1 MKIPLLTLA
10 LLLTGCAATTEAV
23 KSDLEV
29 FAQNVNR
36 AIARDRE
43 PEPEPSRP
51 EPKPVQRQASAV
63 RVAAAKP
70 VAPAAPAAEP
80 AAPAAP
86 QAKVQPKV
94 KAKPAW
100 LCQPVLQGVD
110 WVCDGDKL
118 VARPSAKT
126 RVITREK
133 AKAVRVGQY
142 RIEYQAGLPAL
153 YRTITR

>member
-23 KSDLEV
+23 KADLDAL
-29 FAQNVNR
+29 AQNVNR

-86 QAKVQPKV
+86 QAKV

-133 AKAVRVGQY
+133 SKAVQVGQY
-142 RIEYQAGLPAL
+142 RIEYQAGLPTL

>member
-1 MKIPLLTLA
+1 MKIPLLTLV
-10 LLLTGCAATTEAV
+10 LLLTGCASTADAV
-23 KSDLEV
+23 KTDMEA

-43 PEPEPSRP
+43 PEPEQPRP
-51 EPKPVQRQASAV
+51 EPKPAQRHAAEADK
-63 RVAAAKP
+63 VA
-70 VAPAAPAAEP
+70 AAEP
-80 AAPAAP
+80 ASAAP
-86 QAKVQPKV
+86 RAKALQHKA

-100 LCQPVLQGVD
+100 LCRPVLRGVD
-110 WVCDGDKL
+110 WVCDSGKL

-142 RIEYQAGLPAL
+142 QIEYQAGLPML
-153 YRTITR
+153 YRTVTR

>member
-1 MKIPLLTLA
+1 MKIPLLLT
-10 LLLTGCAATTEAV
+10 LLLTGCASTADAV
-23 KSDLEV
+23 KTDLEV

-43 PEPEPSRP
+43 PEPEQPRP
-51 EPKPVQRQASAV
+51 EPKPAQRHTAAA
-63 RVAAAKP
+63 RVATAKP
-70 VAPAAPAAEP
+70 VPVEPAAAPAES
-80 AAPAAP
+80 AAP
-86 QAKVQPKV
+86 QAKAMPSKA

-100 LCQPVLQGVD
+100 LCRPVLQGVD
-110 WVCDGDKL
+110 WICDSGKL

-142 RIEYQAGLPAL
+142 QIEYQAGLPML
-153 YRTITR
+153 YRTVTR

>member
-1 MKIPLLTLA
+1 MKIPLLALA

-63 RVAAAKP
+63 RVATAKP

-80 AAPAAP
+80 AAPPA
-86 QAKVQPKV
+86 KV

-100 LCQPVLQGVD
+100 LCQPVLQGVN
-110 WVCDGDKL
+110 WVCDSGKL

-142 RIEYQAGLPAL
+142 QIEYQAGLPTL